1 MAGVAYRVRRGKDP
15 YPTRSGMMLP
25 AQHIPEEG
33 EAVARDA
40 WSFAIDDMDRKRIG
54 KAFTIRAP
62 IPAAVPAL
70 FGS

>member
-1 MAGVAYRVRRGKDP
+1 
-15 YPTRSGMMLP
+15 MMLP